1 MAQRLTS
8 DAAGRPAEAS
18 VPALDVRDLTVR
30 YGDIV
35 AVDRTHLELAAGTVC
50 GLIGMNGSG
59 KSTLLKAVMGVVRPD
74 RGSVRIDGMPPRDAR
89 RKGAVG
95 FVPQSESVDWGFPL
109 RVRDVVMM
117 GRYGFQGPTRRP
129 RRADRAAVAE
139 ALERVEL
146 TQLADRQIGELSGGQ
161 RKRAF
166 VARCLAQDARLLLL
180 DEPFAG
186 VDKRTESTLTR
197 VLRELALDGRTVLI
211 ATHDLA
217 ALPRLCDEAV
227 LFLHTVLLHDTPDV
241 VLRPENLVRAFGVDV
256 FDAAAGAEG
265 EASR

>member
-1 MAQRLTS
+1 MIPRRFS
-8 DAAGRPAEAS
+8 DDGRAAEAS
-18 VPALDVRDLTVR
+18 APALDVRDLTVR
-30 YGDIV
+30 YGDV
-35 AVDRTHLELAAGTVC
+35 LAVDRTDLTLAAGTVC

-59 KSTLLKAVMGVVRPD
+59 KSTLLKAVMGIVRPE
-74 RGSVRIDGMPPRDAR
+74 RGAVSIDGMPPHAAR
-89 RKGAVG
+89 RQGAVG
-95 FVPQSESVDWGFPL
+95 FVPQSEAVDWGFPL

-129 RRADRAAVAE
+129 RRVDREAVAE

-146 TQLADRQIGELSGGQ
+146 SELADRQIGELSGGQ

-166 VARCLAQDARLLLL
+166 VARCLAQNARLLLL

-186 VDKRTESTLTR
+186 VDKRTEATLTH
-197 VLRELALDGRTVLI
+197 VLRELARDGRTVLI

-227 LFLHTVLLHDTPDV
+227 LFLHTVLLHAAPDV

-256 FDAAAGAEG
+256 FDAGADAEG